1 MGIDR
6 VLERKWIIL
15 AGEEAGPKSNKMG
28 GIWNVIDAEAMTLAS
43 LFDSGEIK
51 EDNNPMILVAGPYYG
66 HSGADWN
73 KGLNRITD
81 MSEFDEFDID
91 GELTAAIDAVRI
103 EGIEIITGIR
113 KVGETKIGYL
123 MFKTNNFGKIT
134 TGHKGTGM
142 SLTNKIKSEA
152 YDLIALDSLKYEN
165 MGNCVEYSHYL
176 NLSYAISEFIRA
188 LVTINEE
195 KVNEYHD
202 IAMSDF
208 ARSLMPSM
216 QVSLHCHEFG
226 VFYAIAR
233 LEKLCIPVKSVATLH
248 ATLPGRS
255 AGHHSIQK
263 IRNNDSSWVEGVPL
277 AFAKL
282 ESLSVYSDVVTAV
295 GDSTSKEG
303 KLFYGIDSILVRNG
317 VSLDDGETDWDKKTQ
332 FRGKIQEFLSENLH
346 KYHGG
351 EQMPRGKIIPL
362 FSISRI
368 EVENKGYPDLLDSLV
383 LLDRMVKTQMLGG
396 KLDEDIRIVCF
407 IIAAHGPKSNLP
419 DGFPIN
425 LPKEVLVGD
434 ELRLQSMIEER
445 GLDCSNLPG
454 GKRCVSA
461 VLYPQW
467 ISADDGGLNMTLDEL
482 MSGCVAGIFPS
493 RYDPFLLTGLEA
505 GKESTPS
512 IVSKVCGFSDA
523 LKTLKRLVMGMGG
536 VIVVDNIDLS
546 YNETIVDYALAMDYF
561 IDTYFHDKVKYNL
574 LCEEARL
581 LAKEMNW
588 EMPAKE
594 YYELLTGRKV
604 T

>member
-1 MGIDR
+1 
-6 VLERKWIIL
+6 
-15 AGEEAGPKSNKMG
+15 MG

-43 LFDSGEIK
+43 LFNSGAISDG
-51 EDNNPMILVAGPYYG
+51 DNPRILVAGPYYG
-66 HSGADWN
+66 SSGSDWN

-81 MSEFDEFDID
+81 MSEFDEFDLD
-91 GELTAAIDAVRI
+91 GELAAAIEAVRI
-103 EGIEIITGIR
+103 EGIEIIPGVR
-113 KVGETKIGYL
+113 KVGETKIGFL
-123 MFKTNNFGKIT
+123 MFKTDNFGKIIT
-134 TGHKGTGM
+134 DYKGTSV

-152 YDLIALDSLKYEN
+152 YELINLDSLKYDN
-165 MGNCVEYSHYL
+165 LGNGSEYTHYL
-176 NLSYAISEFIRA
+176 NLSYAISEFVRA
-188 LVTINEE
+188 LVTLNEE
-195 KVNEYHD
+195 KAREYHD
-202 IAMSDF
+202 TAITDF
-208 ARSLMPSM
+208 AKSLMPNM

-233 LEKLCIPVKSVATLH
+233 LEKMGIPVKSVATFH
-248 ATLPGRS
+248 ATLPGRC
-255 AGHHSIQK
+255 AGHLSIQK

-282 ESLSVYSDVVTAV
+282 ESLSSYADVVTAV
-295 GDSTSKEG
+295 GNSTSKET
-303 KLFYGIDSILVRNG
+303 KLFYGVDSILVRNG
-317 VSLDDGETDWDKKTQ
+317 VTLDDGETDWDKKTQ
-332 FRGKIQEFLSENLH
+332 FRKNIQNFLSENLH
-346 KYHGG
+346 KYHDG
-351 EQMPRGKIIPL
+351 EQIPYKKIIPL

-368 EVENKGYPDLLDSLV
+368 EIENKGYPDLLDSLV
-383 LLDRMVKTQMLGG
+383 MLDRMVKMEILGG
-396 KLDEDIRIVCF
+396 KLDEDVRIVCF

-445 GLDCSNLPG
+445 GLECSKIPS

-467 ISADDGGLNMTLDEL
+467 ISSTDGGLNITLEEL

-536 VIVVDNIDLS
+536 VIVVDNIDMS

-574 LCEEARL
+574 LCEEANL

-588 EMPAKE
+588 DMPAKH
-594 YYELLTGRKV
+594 YYELLTGIKV